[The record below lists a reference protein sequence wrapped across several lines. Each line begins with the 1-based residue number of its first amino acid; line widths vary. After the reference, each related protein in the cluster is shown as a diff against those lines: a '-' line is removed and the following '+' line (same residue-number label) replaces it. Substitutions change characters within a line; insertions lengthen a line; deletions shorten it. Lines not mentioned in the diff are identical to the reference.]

1 MTRVSGSGIF
11 GVEGSGHVVTV
22 HVERTPRRF
31 WPPSALVA
39 IAGRGLGSVPPPMLV
54 LAGIVSVQIGA
65 ALAKLLFPVAGALG
79 VVTLRLVFAAA
90 VLLVAWRPSLRMT
103 RRAWLVVAAYGAVLG
118 VMNATFYEAI
128 SRIPLG
134 VTVTIEFLGPL
145 ALALAGSRRWRDV
158 LWALL
163 AAGGVA
169 LLTNGGG
176 HLSTVGLLF
185 ALGAAT
191 CWGCYILLSA
201 KLGKYTSGGNGLAV
215 AMGIGGL
222 LVLPLGVADAGAA
235 LVQPLALV
243 TGLGVALLSS
253 VVPYSVELEA
263 LRRIPPRV
271 FGVLMSLEPAVAAL
285 CGLVVLGQRL
295 GLVQWLAICL
305 VVGASVGATRAAAVS

>member
-1 MTRVSGSGIF
+1 
-11 GVEGSGHVVTV
+11 VVTV

-31 WPPSALVA
+31 WPRSALAA
-39 IAGRGLGSVPPPMLV
+39 IAGHGLGSVPPPMLV

-65 ALAKLLFPVAGALG
+65 ALAKLLFPIAGALG
-79 VVTLRLVFAAA
+79 VVTLRLVLSAG
-90 VLLVAWRPSLRMT
+90 VMLVAWRPSLRMT
-103 RRAWLVVAAYGAVLG
+103 RQAWLVIVGYGVVLG
-118 VMNATFYEAI
+118 AMNAMFYEAI

-176 HLSTVGLLF
+176 HLSVVGLLF

-191 CWGCYILLSA
+191 CWACYILLSA
-201 KLGKYTSGGNGLAV
+201 KLGQHTSGGSGLAV

-222 LVLPLGVADAGAA
+222 LVLPLGVADAGTAM
-235 LVQPLALV
+235 VQPLALV
-243 TGLGVALLSS
+243 AGLGVALLSS

-285 CGLVVLGQRL
+285 CGLVVLGQNL
-295 GLVQWLAICL
+295 GLAQWLAICL
-305 VVGASVGATRAAAVS
+305 VVGASVGATRTASAA